1 DLMHC
6 DTVAHRGIADGGSE
20 RYETAQDKRMTARK
34 STGTVSHRMTVPVLF
49 SYTLFFSFLLLCL
62 SDMDFTD
69 HPIFHFDHFEYK
81 ALFCQDI
88 PCFREI
94 IEFLEQVA

>member
-1 DLMHC
+1 
-6 DTVAHRGIADGGSE
+6 
-20 RYETAQDKRMTARK
+20 MTDRK
-34 STGTVSHRMTVPVLF
+34 STGTVSERMTVPVLF
-49 SYTLFFSFLLLCL
+49 SYTLFFSFFLVCL